1 VHLVTAPTAFAALG
15 KLTDQVGKSG
25 VLRLS
30 LARDQERTVIVDQYW
45 RIPLQVL
52 PPSYQDAD
60 DEAYVYLL
68 NPTGGVVQG
77 DRLRTDVTL
86 TPGARSVITTQ
97 SAAKIYRM
105 DESYAE
111 ELNRYTLHGD
121 AVLESMPDQT
131 IPFGGSRFYRTTRVD
146 LDPASTLILT
156 DVLAAGRV
164 ARGERFAFERLFVEV
179 DVRVGTQ
186 RVMLDRLNLAPENGA
201 PDQLGLWNGH
211 AYYGTLYAYS
221 PRLDAAVADA
231 LAEIV
236 ERREDVY
243 GSTGRPA
250 PGCMVARVLAPTTW
264 QARETIFAA
273 WDLLRRALLGKP
285 ARELRKL

>member
-1 VHLVTAPTAFAALG
+1 MMPAVFDALG
-15 KLTDQVGKSG
+15 PLTDQVGKSG
-25 VLRLS
+25 ILRLS
-30 LARDQERTVIVDQYW
+30 LARDRERTVIAEYW

-86 TPGARSVITTQ
+86 MPGARSVITTQ
-97 SAAKIYRM
+97 SASKIYRM

-111 ELNRYTLHGD
+111 ELNRYTLHAN
-121 AVLESMPDQT
+121 AVLEYMPDQT
-131 IPFGGSRFYRTTRVD
+131 IPFAGSRFYRTTRVD

-179 DVRVGTQ
+179 DVRVGAQ
-186 RVMLDRLNLAPENGA
+186 RVMLDRLNLAPADGA
-201 PDQLGLWNGH
+201 ADRLGLWNH
-211 AYYGTLYAYS
+211 YAYYGTLYAYS
-221 PRLDAAVADA
+221 RRLDAAVVDA

-236 ERREDVY
+236 ERRQDVY
-243 GSTGRPA
+243 GSAGRPA
-250 PGCMVARVLAPTTW
+250 SGCAVVRVLARTTW
-264 QARETIFAA
+264 AARETIFES
-273 WDLLRRALLGKP
+273 WNLLRRALLDKP
-285 ARELRKL
+285 AREPRKL